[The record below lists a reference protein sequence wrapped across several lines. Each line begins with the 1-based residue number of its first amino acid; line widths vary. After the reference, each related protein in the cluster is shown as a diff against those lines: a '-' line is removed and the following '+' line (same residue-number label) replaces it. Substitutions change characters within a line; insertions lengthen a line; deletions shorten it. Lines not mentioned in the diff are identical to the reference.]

1 MQNHEALA
9 LLTEQAFILNYSDRT
24 VQKYIHTALNM
35 EHHFKRKNFASLKR
49 NHLHDYVKLLREK
62 KNNPASLQ
70 NTISAIKFLFSLLHG
85 DGIIKE
91 DISDSLVTFI
101 PNSKHQE
108 YISEK
113 KINKLLDKAKA
124 IPGKK
129 GIRLYA
135 LIALMYD
142 CALRVNETIT
152 IQLKEVQNNSI
163 TVIGKGGKERMVPL
177 LPATKEA
184 LEKYLVIRNQ
194 FPNSNNTYLFCAKG
208 HKGHI
213 NSGSVWRLIKKLD
226 NDLRPHLL
234 RHSCATHLL
243 ENGTPLMVIQKLLGH
258 TSITTTQR
266 YLHVLQD
273 HKKHLI
279 FLKHPLAK
287 KGWGHDAG

>member
-9 LLTEQAFILNYSDRT
+9 LLTEQASILNYSDRT

-234 RHSCATHLL
+234 RHACATHLL
-243 ENGTPLMVIQKLLGH
+243 ENGTPLIVIQKLLGH
-258 TSITTTQR
+258 T
-266 YLHVLQD
+266 
-273 HKKHLI
+273 
-279 FLKHPLAK
+279 
-287 KGWGHDAG
+287 